1 MINLV
6 MYPNE
11 VLLQQCEE
19 VDLNIID
26 ISKYIDGMIDLMKVH
41 KGIGLA
47 APQIGLNYRFF
58 MMETDMYINPVI
70 LEKSEDIVIDTEGCL
85 SFPGLSMRVKRAKKV
100 IVEYTDIEG
109 NKQEG
114 KFVNYMS
121 RCFQHELDHLDGI
134 TFLDRVSR
142 QQRRHALRRWE
153 KEKNSYHTTSE
164 I

>member
-6 MYPNE
+6 KYPNE
-11 VLLQQCEE
+11 VLLQQCKE

-70 LEKSEDIVIDTEGCL
+70 LEQSEDIVIDTEGCL

-100 IVEYTDIEG
+100 TVEYTDIEG
-109 NKQEG
+109 KRKEG

-134 TFLDRVSR
+134 TFNQRVSKLVFDR
-142 QQRRHALRRWE
+142 AIKKRRKQHGR
-153 KEKNSYHTTSE
+153 
-164 I
+164 

>member
-1 MINLV
+1 MIELV
-6 MYPNE
+6 YYPNE

-70 LEKSEDIVIDTEGCL
+70 LEQSKDIVIDTEGCL
-85 SFPGLSMRVKRAKKV
+85 SFPKLSMRVKRAKKV

-109 NKQEG
+109 NKKEG
-114 KFVNYMS
+114 KFVNYMA
-121 RCFQHELDHLDGI
+121 RCFQHELDHLNGI
-134 TFLDRVSR
+134 TFNQRVSKLVFDR
-142 QQRRHALRRWE
+142 AIKKRRKQHGR
-153 KEKNSYHTTSE
+153 
-164 I
+164 